1 MRTGSL
7 ARPVAACS
15 TSPFFSVRR
24 RRHDEARRRRR
35 RLHHRLCCRLAGAG
49 RQSDLEALPEE
60 AGPRERRAKIR
71 AEGLQGGQ
79 AVLEG
84 RRFPAVRHGRRR
96 PLRVPHQGQVSRP
109 TQRPWRGPRC
119 VHRRCQARHAF
130 WDHGLALWAHNGLSL
145 LPLLRTARRVQRAL
159 FLHFQGVYDGSP
171 VRHAVTCV
179 GSVSRD
185 KYVLMRDIRQ

>member
-1 MRTGSL
+1 AQQFWRGVHL
-7 ARPVAACS
+7 FHALPARLLLHRAD
-15 TSPFFSVRR
+15 SPARR

-109 TQRPWRGPRC
+109 TRPWRGPRC
-119 VHRRCQARHAF
+119 VHRRCQARHAVL
-130 WDHGLALWAHNGLSL
+130 GSRA
-145 LPLLRTARRVQRAL
+145 RAL
-159 FLHFQGVYDGSP
+159 GAQTG
-171 VRHAVTCV
+171 
-179 GSVSRD
+179 
-185 KYVLMRDIRQ
+185 